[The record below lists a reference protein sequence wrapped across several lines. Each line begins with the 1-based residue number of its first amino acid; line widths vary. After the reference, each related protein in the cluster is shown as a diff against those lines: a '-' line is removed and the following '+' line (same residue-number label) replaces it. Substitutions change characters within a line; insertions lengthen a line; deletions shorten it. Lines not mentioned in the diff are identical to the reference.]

1 MNLSDL
7 YERQTISALD
17 WTFGRTVQRL
27 GRCDDPWVGLAA
39 ALVSRSASRGDVC
52 LDLALAHA
60 KGEGGIPSEVER
72 LGTARP
78 FPFSLE
84 QWRDRLMTCGAVGGP
99 GDFRPLILDGQ
110 RLYLHRFWCF
120 EQALA
125 GSLKERC
132 GFQAMAFRADL
143 LDQALDRLF
152 PDPATIRDSAGKEE
166 PWDDQRQAA
175 RMAATRMFTVIS
187 GGPGTGKTYTVA
199 KIIMLLQMLHPE
211 RPMKIHLA
219 APTGKAAARLQE
231 AIEAAL
237 KASGPE
243 VPASPSL
250 PAAQTLHRLLGYVPA
265 QSRFRYGAERQL
277 STDAVIVDE
286 ASMIDL
292 SMMHQLVQAVP
303 REARLILVG
312 DKDQLA
318 SVEAG
323 AVLGDICHGISTVGE
338 PKPPPANNKPAG
350 RPKPERTCTLD
361 QHIQVLARSYR
372 FDARS
377 GLGPLSRAIN
387 EGDAQG
393 VVQLLSGN
401 GSTDLCMVPLSDSRA
416 LASAVAKE
424 VADNLSGYFA
434 TEDPEEAFVQMN
446 RFRILTA
453 LRQGPWGAEGLN
465 QMVEGVLRHRGWIAK
480 GFGPGSTWYRGRPV
494 MVTRNDYHQG
504 LFNGDIG
511 IVFGPPNGGY
521 DDMRVVFP
529 AAYGG
534 FRKLAPHQLPAH
546 QTVYAMTIHKSQGSE
561 FDRVMVVLPDQ
572 DTPLLTRELIYTAV
586 TRARRSV
593 VIHAEPELLRAA
605 VSRRIQRS
613 SGLREALWGDAN

>member
-1 MNLSDL
+1 MNITEL
-7 YERQTISALD
+7 YHRQSISALD
-17 WTFGRTVQRL
+17 WTLGRTVQRL
-27 GRCDDPWVGLAA
+27 GLCDDPWVGLAA

-52 LDLALAHA
+52 LDLALTHA
-60 KGEGGIPSEVER
+60 NGATGILFEAARSGALPQLPISLDQW
-72 LGTARP
+72 LG
-78 FPFSLE
+78 
-84 QWRDRLMTCGAVGGP
+84 RLMACSAVGGP
-99 GDFRPLILDGQ
+99 GDFCPLILDGQ
-110 RLYLHRFWCF
+110 RLYLHRYWCY

-125 GSLKERC
+125 RLLKERC
-132 GFQAMAFRADL
+132 GLQTAPFDVERL
-143 LDQALDRLF
+143 GQALDSLF
-152 PDPATIRDSAGKEE
+152 PDPPAGGNSAGKG
-166 PWDDQRQAA
+166 DRFNDQREAA
-175 RMAATRMFTVIS
+175 RMAVARMFTVIS

-199 KIIMLLQMLHPE
+199 KIIMLLQMLHPD
-211 RPMKIHLA
+211 RSLKIHLA

-231 AIEAAL
+231 AIEAGL
-237 KASGPE
+237 NDSGPE
-243 VPASPSL
+243 GPACLSL
-250 PAAQTLHRLLGYVPA
+250 PAAQTLHRLLGYLPA
-265 QSRFRYGAERQL
+265 QSRFRYGADRQL

-323 AVLGDICHGISTVGE
+323 AVLGDICHGISQGVRIKHPRSNDE
-338 PKPPPANNKPAG
+338 VAG
-350 RPKPERTCTLD
+350 GFNRYHACSMD
-361 QHIQVLARSYR
+361 QHIQVLRHSYR
-372 FDARS
+372 FDAHS

-393 VVQLLSGN
+393 VLKLLSGN
-401 GSTDLCMVPLSDSRA
+401 GSTELGMVAISDTRA
-416 LASAVAKE
+416 LAAAVARE
-424 VADNLSGYFA
+424 VVGSLSGYFA
-434 TEDPEEAFVQMN
+434 TEDPEEAFVLMN

-453 LRQGPWGAEGLN
+453 LRQGPWGVEGLN
-465 QMVEGVLRHRGWIAK
+465 QMVEGVLRQRGWIAR
-480 GFGPGSTWYRGRPV
+480 GFGPGSAWYRGRPV

-511 IVFGPPNGGY
+511 IVFGPPNAGY
-521 DDMRVVFP
+521 DAMRVVFP
-529 AAYGG
+529 APYGG

-586 TRARRSV
+586 TRARRSL
-593 VIHAEPELLRAA
+593 VIHADPELLRVA

-613 SGLREALWGDAN
+613 SGLREALWGDTN